1 MSHSKQ
7 SLPGAKIAHLFVDSS
22 NVNVRPHE
30 IAELDAI
37 ARFGFSRFATALV
50 VGSAAGPSPKPAIWS
65 SLGYKVVW
73 TERNGLPESRFNVDT
88 AIVAQMLQDIVIH
101 QDSSNRVMVLLS
113 GDGNEN
119 DGMPSFRTAVQ
130 QALIK
135 GWDVKLVCYRPNPV
149 YRALES
155 QFPRQMRIQIITP
168 DGIARGTAAAGPTL
182 NVPKP
187 YRALESQFPRQMPI
201 QNISPDGI
209 GRGTAAAG
217 PTLNV
222 PKPYRRPN
230 SDVGSQH
237 QCHQQDVLDPFI
249 DQVMRGI
256 DRGGSFFV
264 ERRTFAGSACQRSG
278 G

>member
-1 MSHSKQ
+1 
-7 SLPGAKIAHLFVDSS
+7 
-22 NVNVRPHE
+22 
-30 IAELDAI
+30 
-37 ARFGFSRFATALV
+37 
-50 VGSAAGPSPKPAIWS
+50 
-65 SLGYKVVW
+65 
-73 TERNGLPESRFNVDT
+73 
-88 AIVAQMLQDIVIH
+88 MLQDIVIH

-155 QFPRQMRIQIITP
+155 QFPQ
-168 DGIARGTAAAGPTL
+168 
-182 NVPKP
+182 
-187 YRALESQFPRQMPI
+187 QMPI
-201 QNISPDGI
+201 QTISLDGL
-209 GRGTAAAG
+209 GRGTAAAA

-230 SDVGSQH
+230 SDVGRQH

-264 ERRTFAGSACQRSG
+264 ERRTCAGSACQRSG

>member
-1 MSHSKQ
+1 MSHFKR
-7 SLPGAKIAHLFVDSS
+7 SLPGAKIAHLYVDAS

-30 IAELDAI
+30 IAQLDAI
-37 ARFGFSRFATALV
+37 ARFGFSRFGTALV

-101 QDSSNRVMVLLS
+101 QDTSNRQMVLLS

-135 GWDVKLVCYRPNPV
+135 GWDVKLVCYKPNPV
-149 YRALES
+149 YRALQS
-155 QFPRQMRIQIITP
+155 QFPGQMQIQTISQ
-168 DGIARGTAAAGPTL
+168 DEIAKGAAAACPTL

-187 YRALESQFPRQMPI
+187 YRALEHQFPRQMQI
-201 QNISPDGI
+201 ETISQDGTS
-209 GRGTAAAG
+209 RGTAAAC

-222 PKPYRRPN
+222 PKPYWRPN
-230 SDVGSQH
+230 SDFG
-237 QCHQQDVLDPFI
+237 CHHKQDVSDTFL
-249 DQVMRGI
+249 DQVMRSI
-256 DRGGSFFV
+256 DRGGSFCV
-264 ERRTFAGSACQRSG
+264 ERRTCAGSACQGLG